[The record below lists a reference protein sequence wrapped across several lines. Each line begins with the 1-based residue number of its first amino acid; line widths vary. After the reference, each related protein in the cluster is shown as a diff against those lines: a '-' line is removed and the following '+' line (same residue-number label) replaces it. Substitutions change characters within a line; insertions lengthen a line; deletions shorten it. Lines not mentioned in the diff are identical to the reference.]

1 MIKSQRKGAYLE
13 IIIPDKWHQNTIEDI
28 LKNHYKMPKRMM
40 HLWRMNKDVFING
53 ETVAWNV
60 ALNQKDKLLLPIFKE
75 EPTSIPATFIDLTIL
90 YEDEHLIIVNK
101 PANIDTH
108 PSHPNQEDTLLNAV
122 AFYLLTQ
129 GESGQLQH
137 IHRLDKDTT
146 GAIIFAKNAFTATL
160 LNRMLEERAI
170 KRTYKALV
178 HGKFH
183 RKKGRIEANIGRDRH
198 HATRRRVSPT
208 GQRAV
213 TNFEVL
219 QFSPKTNLSL
229 IQCQLETGRTH
240 QIRVHLSHEGHPL
253 AGDTLYGGE
262 PIFPRQALHAYK
274 VTFQHP
280 ITEETI
286 DVEAP
291 FIDHPVIFPS

>member
-219 QFSPKTNLSL
+219 QFPPRPTFRLSNVSL
-229 IQCQLETGRTH
+229 R
-240 QIRVHLSHEGHPL
+240 P
-253 AGDTLYGGE
+253 
-262 PIFPRQALHAYK
+262 
-274 VTFQHP
+274 
-280 ITEETI
+280 EEHI
-286 DVEAP
+286 KSA
-291 FIDHPVIFPS
+291 FI